1 MRGRDLFLLASLG
14 FALACAALGLSS
26 SGAPAPAAQASE
38 PSAAVQK
45 GTAPARA
52 SSSAAPPASTSVSQ
66 SVCPLEMVPI
76 ASACMDRYEAHLLV
90 ERPDGSL
97 MPHPAHERPVG
108 GKFVAESRASVKPQ
122 AYISQVEAAA
132 ACENAGK
139 RLCSL
144 AEWYDA
150 CSGDGRRIYPYAKSF
165 EKGQCNS
172 GKPHLLSLLHGSSAR
187 DWSYAEFNDPELNQ
201 RQGFLGLTGEYSGC
215 ATPEGVY
222 DMVGNLHEWVA
233 DLVDRTLATK
243 LPVADVIRRRIGK
256 TKGNGIF
263 MGGFYSTTNEHG
275 PGCTFITAAHEP
287 GYHDYSTGFRCCRDR

>member
-1 MRGRDLFLLASLG
+1 
-14 FALACAALGLSS
+14 
-26 SGAPAPAAQASE
+26 
-38 PSAAVQK
+38 
-45 GTAPARA
+45 
-52 SSSAAPPASTSVSQ
+52 
-66 SVCPLEMVPI
+66 MVPI

-97 MPHPAHERPVG
+97 VPHPAYERPVG
-108 GKFVAESRASVKPQ
+108 GKFVAESQPGVKPQ
-122 AYISQVEAAA
+122 AYISQIEATA

-144 AEWYDA
+144 AEWYET
-150 CSGDGRRIYPYAKSF
+150 CSGGARRIYPYARGF
-165 EKGQCNS
+165 EKGRCNS
-172 GKPHLLSLLHGSSAR
+172 GKPHLLSLLHGNSAR
-187 DWSYAEFNDPELNQ
+187 DWSYAEFNDPKLNQ
-201 RQGFLGLTGEYSGC
+201 RSGFLALSGEYAGC

-222 DMVGNLHEWVA
+222 DLVGNLHEWVA
-233 DLVDRTLATK
+233 DLVDKTLVTK

-287 GYHDYSTGFRCCRDR
+287 AYHDYSTGFRCCRDR